1 MDLSIRLDASGLR
14 LAVTNPV
21 NGSEDHSGGGR
32 GLAGIRERV
41 AVLQGT
47 VDAGLDGDS
56 WRLAVTL
63 PVSVTTKG

>member
-1 MDLSIRLDASGLR
+1 MSIRLDASGLR

-21 NGSEDHSGGGR
+21 SGSSETSGGGR

-47 VDAGLDGDS
+47 VDAGPDGDS